1 MIGKHALYV
10 VVKSKDGQI
19 NSKDSGLLNLINRH
33 QYDTTLPAFLGDWD
47 TYCLYHFS
55 YVLEIIDVVY
65 EWPYE

>member
-47 TYCLYHFS
+47 TYCLYHFG